1 VQDNGFWE
9 FAILYELLFPDDED
23 REIECSSC
31 GRVIKGNEEVG
42 WVDKNKSIFK
52 CPECGKKFRK
62 DI

>member
-1 VQDNGFWE
+1 MQDDGFWE

-42 WVDKNKSIFK
+42 WVDKKKDIFK
-52 CPECGKKFRK
+52 CPGCGENLKVE
-62 DI
+62 